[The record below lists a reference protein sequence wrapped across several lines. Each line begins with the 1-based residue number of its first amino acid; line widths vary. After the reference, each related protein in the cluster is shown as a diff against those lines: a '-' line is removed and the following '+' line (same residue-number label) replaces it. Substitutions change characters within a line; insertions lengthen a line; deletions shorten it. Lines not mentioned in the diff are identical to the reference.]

1 LPLSMQASYSPPR
14 RWRDHPYPEAWVFAG
29 HGGSMLCKPRE
40 DGYRGVSLEEAII
53 SCCGKVP
60 PTSDIEQMPLD
71 WEIVEYT
78 IGDEARDMSEKQV
91 DNIVKGLVPWY
102 DGSVES
108 VKGGLNLTTDLENAK
123 GYASEKGAV
132 LGIQVLDQTA
142 EFSDDYLYAR
152 RADDA
157 KVVKIYY
164 QDKEYT
170 PEQFLREFRASCS
183 MKPLDISRKVH
194 KR

>member
-1 LPLSMQASYSPPR
+1 MIL
-14 RWRDHPYPEAWVFAG
+14 
-29 HGGSMLCKPRE
+29 KPRE

-53 SCCGKVP
+53 SCCERVP
-60 PTSDIEQMPLD
+60 PTSNIEQMPLD

-78 IGDEARDMSEKQV
+78 IGDEARDMSEKRV
-91 DNIVKGLVPWY
+91 DDIVKSLVPWY

-132 LGIQVLDQTA
+132 LGIQVLGQTA

-157 KVVKIYY
+157 KVVKVYY
-164 QDKEYT
+164 RDKEYT
-170 PEQFLREFRASCS
+170 PEQFLKEFGASCS

-194 KR
+194 KK